1 MAENLDFDRW
11 NEEFGGDQA
20 VEALK
25 KAAENNK
32 EFEEV
37 PDGTYICKLEV
48 LELGESKNNKPMIK
62 GRFKILEGAY
72 KKQCLFINQV
82 ITSGFPMHKGLE
94 FLRSLDVFATEDIDF
109 NGNFKYFNDLLLDI
123 AEESEDLKFEVE
135 KTKDG
140 DYTRLTV
147 LDSF

>member
-1 MAENLDFDRW
+1 MAENLDFDKW

-48 LELGESKNNKPMIK
+48 LELGESKNGKPMIK
-62 GRFKILEGAY
+62 GRFKILEV
-72 KKQCLFINQV
+72 L
-82 ITSGFPMHKGLE
+82 
-94 FLRSLDVFATEDIDF
+94 LRSSVCSSI
-109 NGNFKYFNDLLLDI
+109 
-123 AEESEDLKFEVE
+123 
-135 KTKDG
+135 
-140 DYTRLTV
+140 R
-147 LDSF
+147 